1 MCIRDRYYTQGS
13 QLYASNFRNQEKWNT
28 TTSTDGMRV
37 SASSKQ
43 VAVYSDTQV
52 QCYDASSNLKYAKEF
67 VGAIQ
72 SVRCGDTYLAVSY
85 THLDVYQ
92 RQPSITARNRC

>member
-1 MCIRDRYYTQGS
+1 
-13 QLYASNFRNQEKWNT
+13 
-28 TTSTDGMRV
+28 MRV

-52 QCYDASSNLKYAKEF
+52 QCYDVSSNLKYAKEF

-72 SVRCGDTYLAVSY
+72 SVRCGDTYLAVHVKESSGLY
-85 THLDVYQ
+85 RLVVLDAAGNDHNISLEGKYVVDYG
-92 RQPSITARNRC
+92 